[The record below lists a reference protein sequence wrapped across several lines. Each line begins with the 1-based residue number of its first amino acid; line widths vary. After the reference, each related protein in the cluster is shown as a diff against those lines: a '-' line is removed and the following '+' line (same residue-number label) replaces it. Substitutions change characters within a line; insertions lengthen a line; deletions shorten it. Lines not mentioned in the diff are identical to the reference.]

1 MDVPEICPK
10 FMDVPVLHKFS
21 KPVKITAY
29 QSHFSI
35 GRFLVGN
42 LDTGK
47 QGSYLFF

>member
-1 MDVPEICPK
+1 MHIVVWINREL
-10 FMDVPVLHKFS
+10 VLE
-21 KPVKITAY
+21 ITAY